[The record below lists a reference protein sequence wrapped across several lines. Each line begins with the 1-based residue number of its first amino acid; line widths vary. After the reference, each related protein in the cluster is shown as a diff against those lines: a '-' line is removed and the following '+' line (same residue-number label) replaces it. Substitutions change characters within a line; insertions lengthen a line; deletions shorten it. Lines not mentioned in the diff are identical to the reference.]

1 MIHRRHTLRATHDFT
16 QTPPHSWGGPPT
28 QLFYERRRH
37 IIKTL
42 LHILIHCII
51 LFVLKVSAK
60 CLQTTTTTTTN
71 QSAANSIER
80 LGCGRHDS
88 SFFSSRTFCVCV
100 YLFTL
105 FSSYLD
111 GSSKRDFTHDL
122 CTTLWC
128 TRFGTIGRSKSC
140 PNGTKHE
147 ITLSRLIKYTTEP
160 RKNSI
165 KSAASESQICV
176 WWCCSTFLSVS
187 RSRWRCC
194 CRCVIAFNAYVC
206 VSVTTIFVW
215 GRFGR

>member
-88 SFFSSRTFCVCV
+88 SFFFEPHILCVCLPFHPV
-100 YLFTL
+100 FQLF
-105 FSSYLD
+105 
-111 GSSKRDFTHDL
+111 G
-122 CTTLWC
+122 WQQQ
-128 TRFGTIGRSKSC
+128 TRFHSRFVHNTLVYPFRHNWPIKIVSKWDKTRNYVESI
-140 PNGTKHE
+140 NKIHHGAEKKFDQVRRERVTN
-147 ITLSRLIKYTTEP
+147 LRL
-160 RKNSI
+160 R
-165 KSAASESQICV
+165 V
-176 WWCCSTFLSVS
+176 VVL
-187 RSRWRCC
+187 
-194 CRCVIAFNAYVC
+194 
-206 VSVTTIFVW
+206 
-215 GRFGR
+215 